1 MRHLARCI
9 GVAGLLVLLAGC
21 SDRQDNHYASYEEA
35 KSVGAVE
42 HGWVPDWLPAD
53 TGEIDEA
60 HDIDT
65 NRSMV
70 RFALPDNKTLA
81 LPLDCVSTLPG
92 KLNKPFDTASWWPA
106 VLPSPGDTVHHYYRC
121 VDEGQVAVDELHG
134 LGYVWQ

>member
-1 MRHLARCI
+1 MRLTARLV
-9 GVAGLLVLLAGC
+9 GAGLLLATLGAC

-35 KSVGAVE
+35 KSVGAVD

-53 TGEIDEA
+53 TGAIDEA

-70 RFALPDNKTLA
+70 RFALPGNKTLA
-81 LPLDCVSTLPG
+81 LPLDCVPALPG
-92 KLNKPFDTASWWPA
+92 KLSKPFDTAPWWPA
-106 VLPSPGDTVHHYYRC
+106 VLPSQGETTHHYYRC